1 MAQGT
6 QNLFISKDSREQG
19 FFEEGAKQAFQAIV
33 NIYKMDESTRHIL
46 FGNQGIMA
54 LVKENPLKILNIINH
69 ADEIISNHVEVGDI
83 IAKDADESFRDVV
96 TFVYENGNFD
106 VISISDKRYG
116 QVAKGLNMHDNHY
129 HKTGEHID
137 TYCFKRQVKKYAWE

>member
-6 QNLFISKDSREQG
+6 QNLFISKDSREQDL
-19 FFEEGAKQAFQAIV
+19 FEEGAKQAFQAIV
-33 NIYKMDESTRHIL
+33 DIYKMDEKTRRIL
-46 FGNQGIMA
+46 FGNKGIMI
-54 LVKENPLKILNIINH
+54 LVTENPLKILNIINH
-69 ADEIISNHVEVGDI
+69 ADEIIANHVEVGDI
-83 IAKDADESFRDVV
+83 VAKDANESFRDVV

-106 VISISDKRYG
+106 AISISDKRYG

-137 TYCFKRQVKKYAWE
+137 TYYFKQQAKYAWE